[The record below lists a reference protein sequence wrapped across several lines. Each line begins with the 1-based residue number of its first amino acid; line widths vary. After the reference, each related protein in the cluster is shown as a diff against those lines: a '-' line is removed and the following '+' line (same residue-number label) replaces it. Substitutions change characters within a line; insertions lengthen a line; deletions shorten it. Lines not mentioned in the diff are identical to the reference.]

1 MNDAVELAVAE
12 ILTIAASLDL
22 PVEVDYPYDPDADE
36 LPMVLVDTGQEEVLE
51 DEDMPA
57 DGWTTY
63 WRLSPSI
70 EVIVNRN
77 DPMALHAELSAKW
90 ATLRQAID
98 DSDLLNFIREGTK
111 PQLRKLPIVI
121 EGKPGVA
128 GFAVQMSMEIERD

>member
-1 MNDAVELAVAE
+1 MSDAVELAVAE
-12 ILTIAASLDL
+12 ILNIAGSLGL
-22 PVEVDYPYDPDADE
+22 PVEVDYPYDPDSDE
-36 LPMVLVDTGQEEVLE
+36 LPMVLVDTGEEEVLE

-57 DGWTTY
+57 EGWTAY

-70 EVIVNRN
+70 EVIVNRI
-77 DPMALHAELSAKW
+77 DPMTLHAELSAKW

-98 DSDLLNFIREGTK
+98 DSDLLSFIREGTK